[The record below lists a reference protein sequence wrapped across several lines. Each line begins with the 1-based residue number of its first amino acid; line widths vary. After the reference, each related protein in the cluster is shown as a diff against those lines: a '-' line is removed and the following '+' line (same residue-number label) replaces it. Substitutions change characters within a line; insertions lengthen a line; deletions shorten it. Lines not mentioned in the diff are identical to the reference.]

1 MAKDD
6 PVRFGAEFGP
16 KRTGTSTGVSLST
29 FKTLVWVSNLGG
41 LLLVVIG
48 LELMMIQL
56 RFYMA
61 LGCIVAGVIVAM
73 FPSNYEIVGME
84 GVEIDSGDEG
94 NND

>member
-1 MAKDD
+1 
-6 PVRFGAEFGP
+6 
-16 KRTGTSTGVSLST
+16 
-29 FKTLVWVSNLGG
+29 
-41 LLLVVIG
+41 
-48 LELMMIQL
+48 MMIQS

-84 GVEIDSGDEG
+84 GVEIDSGDEE

>member
-1 MAKDD
+1 M
-6 PVRFGAEFGP
+6 
-16 KRTGTSTGVSLST
+16 
-29 FKTLVWVSNLGG
+29 
-41 LLLVVIG
+41 IG
-48 LELMMIQL
+48 LELMMIQS

-84 GVEIDSGDEG
+84 GVEIDSGDEE

>member
-1 MAKDD
+1 
-6 PVRFGAEFGP
+6 
-16 KRTGTSTGVSLST
+16 
-29 FKTLVWVSNLGG
+29 
-41 LLLVVIG
+41 VIG
-48 LELMMIQL
+48 LELMMIQS